1 MEKTKLQIQSLYTLR
16 NTYINILA
24 ILIGG
29 VIGLMLIEQK
39 SSLTVIFIAFGCSLI
54 IFLFFIIINCIK
66 KLQSLFKNMEELE
79 K

>member
-1 MEKTKLQIQSLYTLR
+1 
-16 NTYINILA
+16 
-24 ILIGG
+24 
-29 VIGLMLIEQK
+29 MLIEQK